1 MAMTM
6 PAYIPSPSINS
17 FNIGPLVIHF
27 YALMYLVGITPAII
41 ITRRRFRA
49 VAATPT

>member
-1 MAMTM
+1 MAM

-27 YALMYLVGITPAII
+27 YALMYLVGPAGERV
-41 ITRRRFRA
+41 TGMTLHVNGGSYFGG
-49 VAATPT
+49 